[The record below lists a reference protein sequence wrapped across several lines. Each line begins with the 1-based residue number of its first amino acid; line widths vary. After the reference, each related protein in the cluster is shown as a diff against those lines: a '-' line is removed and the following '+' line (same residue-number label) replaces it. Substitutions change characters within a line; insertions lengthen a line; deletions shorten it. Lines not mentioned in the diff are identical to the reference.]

1 MLYDACCNLLIEEVA
16 RAAQDDITREA
27 ARAGPFT
34 RMRFCPG
41 NGDLPLTIQPQPIK
55 AIAAK
60 YCCCVI
66 GLRLTEKGI
75 PTTAQERFR
84 TVLQRAIG
92 KRTRPDNAL
101 PLSGLF
107 FTVGAP
113 APKGLRW
120 KQTIPKRLSSKPS
133 RFTQAYPRYLNR
145 QPAATK
151 QTLEQ
156 RLSYCDVVSLQ
167 ARCIRYTSYVH
178 TLKGA
183 PSMNMPHCSAQ
194 KQCGACQL
202 LSLPYE
208 KQLERKQNEMIELFE
223 PFAGEGT
230 VFNPIAGM
238 DEPYYYR
245 NKVTSPYVPGRKTK
259 GGKKPRGKKGNA
271 GAKSAPQHEILC
283 GMYAAG
289 THRVINTDSCLL
301 ENKDAKQAV
310 LAIRSLMQRYHMEPY
325 NEDANTGFIRHTVI
339 RVGHTTGELLVTVV
353 TNGKEF
359 PASRNFCR
367 ELKKRCPA
375 ITTVVQN
382 VNTRQTNVIL
392 SDEGEKTLYGP
403 GFIIDELCGL
413 TFRISSHSFYQVNAT
428 QTEAL
433 YRKAIE
439 MAHFTG
445 TETAM
450 DAYCGT
456 GTIGLV
462 AAKGLPGAETAHAA
476 RVIGVDNVA
485 SAIKDARE
493 NARHNGIENADFTAE
508 DAGHFMDKL
517 AKEGESLDVL
527 LMDPPRAGSNE
538 QFLRSACS
546 LAPKRIVYIS
556 CNPNTQARDV
566 EYLVKHGYQLTEV
579 QPVDMFPHTNHV
591 ENICALELH

>member
-16 RAAQDDITREA
+16 RTAQDDITREA
-27 ARAGPFT
+27 ARAGLFT
-34 RMRFCPG
+34 RMRFSPG

-60 YCCCVI
+60 YGCFVI

-120 KQTIPKRLSSKPS
+120 KQAIPKRLSSMPS
-133 RFTQAYPRYLNR
+133 RFTQAYPRYPNR

-151 QTLEQ
+151 QTLKQ

-167 ARCIRYTSYVH
+167 ARCIRYTFYVH

-301 ENKDAKQAV
+301 ENKDA
-310 LAIRSLMQRYHMEPY
+310 
-325 NEDANTGFIRHTVI
+325 
-339 RVGHTTGELLVTVV
+339 
-353 TNGKEF
+353 
-359 PASRNFCR
+359 
-367 ELKKRCPA
+367 
-375 ITTVVQN
+375 
-382 VNTRQTNVIL
+382 
-392 SDEGEKTLYGP
+392 
-403 GFIIDELCGL
+403 
-413 TFRISSHSFYQVNAT
+413 
-428 QTEAL
+428 
-433 YRKAIE
+433 
-439 MAHFTG
+439 
-445 TETAM
+445 
-450 DAYCGT
+450 
-456 GTIGLV
+456 
-462 AAKGLPGAETAHAA
+462 
-476 RVIGVDNVA
+476 
-485 SAIKDARE
+485 
-493 NARHNGIENADFTAE
+493 
-508 DAGHFMDKL
+508 
-517 AKEGESLDVL
+517 
-527 LMDPPRAGSNE
+527 
-538 QFLRSACS
+538 
-546 LAPKRIVYIS
+546 
-556 CNPNTQARDV
+556 
-566 EYLVKHGYQLTEV
+566 
-579 QPVDMFPHTNHV
+579 
-591 ENICALELH
+591 